1 VIDVPQGTIRAY
13 NVQSRSGLILDD
25 NKNELSFDQEAFHT
39 TGIREFRIG
48 QRVKFDLVGDASR
61 QKVRDLTIVS
71 F

>member
-1 VIDVPQGTIRAY
+1 MPQGTVRTY
-13 NVQSRSGLILDD
+13 NAQSRSGLILDD
-25 NKNELSFDQEAFHT
+25 TAKEIPFDQEAFRN

-48 QRVKFDLVGDASR
+48 QRVKFQLVGDPPR

>member
-1 VIDVPQGTIRAY
+1 MPQGTVRTY
-13 NVQSRSGLILDD
+13 NTQSRSGLILDD
-25 NKNELSFDQEAFHT
+25 TKNEIPFDQEAFRN

-48 QRVKFDLVGDASR
+48 QRVKFQLVGDPPR